1 MKFAGLILLM
11 SLIITQTFGPHLMTM
26 AFRMNQRE
34 IADKYCVNK
43 ARPQM
48 KCKGQCFLAKKL
60 AKMNQ
65 SDTEQE
71 KPGEL
76 SINLKSHPFTTHQ
89 VAGLIITGTD
99 LPVNSWGIATNEWIP
114 DTYPQSVFH
123 PPSFS
128 A

>member
-1 MKFAGLILLM
+1 M

-26 AFRMNQRE
+26 AFRLNQRV

-48 KCKGQCFLAKKL
+48 QCKGQCFLAKKL

-76 SINLKSHPFTTHQ
+76 SINLKPLPFTPHQ
-89 VAGLIITGTD
+89 VTSFIMLESD
-99 LPVNSWGIATNEWIP
+99 LPVHVWGIAGTEMIP
-114 DTYPQSVFH
+114 SIFPQSVFH
-123 PPSFS
+123 PPAFT